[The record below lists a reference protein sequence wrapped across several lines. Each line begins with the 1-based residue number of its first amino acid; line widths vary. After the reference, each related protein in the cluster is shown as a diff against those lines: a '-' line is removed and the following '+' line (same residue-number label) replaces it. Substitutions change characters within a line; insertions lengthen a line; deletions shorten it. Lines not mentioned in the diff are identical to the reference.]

1 MATTQQNYTPDQELE
16 RLKSDSAFA
25 GGSSYGRTPAG
36 IVDLK
41 TGTVVSNTANLSTD
55 PAASTVRRYADQY
68 QAPTTGTYS
77 TEAERMLKAN
87 AATPIVTDENAIRQ
101 KMRENVQSQIDTIKA
116 VAADRIATEKVAGE
130 NRSGQTRAV
139 NARSGTIGQDFGNAA
154 QEKTTTLN
162 AAAVKAIENQRD
174 MEIQSI
180 LTKVDSDA
188 YQRSKDATELA
199 KKNATDYVNYLKEK
213 RDSARTDIATL
224 AKGGMTLDKLTE
236 QQYKNLLDASE
247 MTPSELNAAFVL
259 NKPQETVVHSFTEGN
274 KYYVIT
280 KDPITGKNKTETIDL
295 GFSVP
300 KNYNQTKVND
310 NTVLFFPDKFD
321 ETKPIKDQ
329 ILTYSVGGGKA
340 TTGTGAYVKG
350 ADPTVDSWAD
360 RIANGKAKITD
371 IPASQAALRNKVQV
385 ALSTGGSSLIDKP
398 AITELGKQ
406 ALTAAESLL
415 SKINAGEGVNIIG
428 SKRNIGG
435 GLLAKVSG
443 SKEAALQ
450 NDFNNL
456 KSILSLEGA
465 KYLKGSGQIS
475 DSERKLLADAVTKLN
490 LTQDIEEFRK
500 TLQDI
505 IFRFKGVS
513 SDQNTAQTAQQDGL
527 TEEQRLLSE
536 GYSPEQIKAIK
547 EAK

>member
-16 RLKSDSAFA
+16 RLKLDGAFA

-41 TGTVVSNTANLSTD
+41 TGAVVQNTANSSTD

-101 KMRENVQSQIDTIKA
+101 KMRENVQSQLDAIKA

-199 KKNATDYVNYLKEK
+199 KKNATEYVNYLKEK

-259 NKPQETVVHSFTEGN
+259 NKPQESVVTSFTQGN

-310 NTVLFFPDKFD
+310 TTVLFFPDKFD

-329 ILTYSVGGGKA
+329 IITYSVGGGKA
-340 TTGTGAYVKG
+340 GVGTGTGAYVKG
-350 ADPTVDSWAD
+350 ADPTVDSWAE
-360 RIANGKAKITD
+360 RIANGNAKITD
-371 IPASQAALRNKVQV
+371 IPTSQAALRNKVV
-385 ALSTGGSSLIDKP
+385 TALQSQGNSTNGKP
-398 AITELGKQ
+398 VTTEIGKQ
-406 ALTAAESLL
+406 ALKTAKSLL
-415 SKINAGEGVNIIG
+415 EKFEAGKGTSVVG
-428 SKRNIGG
+428 ASRNFGG
-435 GLLAKVSG
+435 ALWGMLSG
-443 SKEAALQ
+443 TDAANFN
-450 NDFNNL
+450 NDFDTL
-456 KSILSLEGA
+456 KSQLSLDAA
-465 KYLKGSGQIS
+465 KYLKGSGAIS
-475 DSERKLLADAVTKLN
+475 DAERAMLAQAVTKLSK
-490 LTQDIEEFRK
+490 TQSEEEFK
-500 TLQDI
+500 ATLDDI
-505 IFRFKGVS
+505 ITRLEGNNDS
-513 SDQNTAQTAQQDGL
+513 AQS
-527 TEEQRLLSE
+527 EEQQLKDQ
-536 GYSPEQIKAIK
+536 GYSPEQIKAIR